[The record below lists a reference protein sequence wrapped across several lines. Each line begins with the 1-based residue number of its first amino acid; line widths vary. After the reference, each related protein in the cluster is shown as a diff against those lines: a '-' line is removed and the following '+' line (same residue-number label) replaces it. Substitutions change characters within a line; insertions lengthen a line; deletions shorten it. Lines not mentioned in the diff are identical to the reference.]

1 MHTTS
6 RLLEIMIGAARQAGA
21 GLKEDFAHKEDL
33 SVRDKNGAADP
44 VTSADLRSE
53 GVVRELLDKAFPDYG
68 FLGEEG
74 GLTKGR
80 DERTWIV
87 DPLDGTGN
95 FLCGVPAFAVS
106 IALARGNDVLAG
118 VTYAPMLDELFY
130 AEKGAGAFLNGA
142 PIRISS
148 RQGLEHAMLG
158 VGLPFAGKPRL
169 PQFLKEME
177 RLMPKVFGVR
187 RWGAG
192 TIDLA
197 YVACGRY
204 DAYWEQSV
212 AAWDIA
218 AGVVLVQEAGG
229 VACDTLGRP
238 LALANGT
245 VLGCTPQLRPALLE
259 ALSPIDD
266 GKPKA

>member
-1 MHTTS
+1 M
-6 RLLEIMIGAARQAGA
+6 EVMISAARRAGA
-21 GLKEDFAHKEDL
+21 GLKEDFARTDTL

-53 GVVRELLDKAFPDYG
+53 ATVREMLGAAFPDYG
-68 FLGEEG
+68 FLGEES
-74 GLTKGR
+74 GLTQGK
-80 DERTWIV
+80 DERHWIV

-106 IALARGNDVLAG
+106 IALARGDDVLAG
-118 VTYAPMLDELFY
+118 VTYAPILDELFA
-130 AEKGAGAFLNGA
+130 AEQGCGAFLNGS
-142 PIRISS
+142 PIKVSA
-148 RQGLEHAMLG
+148 RQDLAHAMLG

-218 AGVVLVQEAGG
+218 AGVVLVKEAGG
-229 VACDTLGRP
+229 VVSDTVGAP
-238 LALANGT
+238 LKLAGGT
-245 VLGCTPQLRPALLE
+245 MLGCTPQLHQALLGALAPIDRPAL
-259 ALSPIDD
+259 
-266 GKPKA
+266 

>member
-1 MHTTS
+1 MNNAS
-6 RLLEIMIGAARQAGA
+6 RLMQVMVDAAREAGA
-21 GLKEDFAHKEDL
+21 GLKADFARIDTL
-33 SVRDKNGAADP
+33 NVREKNGAADP
-44 VTSADLRSE
+44 VSSADLHSE
-53 GVVRELLDKAFPDYG
+53 AMIRKLLTAAFPDYG

-74 GLTKGR
+74 GLTKGKS
-80 DERTWIV
+80 DRTWIV

-106 IALARGNDVLAG
+106 IALARGNEVLAG
-118 VTYAPMLDELFY
+118 VTYAPILDEIFC
-130 AEKGAGAFLNGA
+130 AEKGAGAFLNGT
-142 PIRISS
+142 RINVSS
-148 RQGLEHAMLG
+148 RQGLSHALLG

-192 TIDLA
+192 TVDLA

-212 AAWDIA
+212 APWDIA
-218 AGVVLVQEAGG
+218 AGVVLVEEAGG

-238 LALANGT
+238 LDLMGGT
-245 VLGCTPQLRPALLE
+245 MLGCTPQIKDDLLRE
-259 ALSPIDD
+259 LSPIDD
-266 GKPKA
+266 